1 MNELTVSGCA
11 ATAIRRFYC
20 YRRAGLLFLAL
31 SGLLVGTHGNVVPA
45 LAQSQPTAPQP
56 ASTPATTPGQKPE
69 VKKETATA
77 LTGTIKGRVVSDD
90 GRPLTNASVTAT
102 TNTGSPRAA
111 GVDSEGR
118 FVFDELPAAVYVILA
133 TAPGYIDP
141 SVATGE
147 PSQWP
152 RHLIGAQLRI
162 TLIKGGVI
170 TGTVTDSR
178 GEAVVGVPVKAT
190 LANGPGSSILN
201 FVGGG
206 GSSESNDRGVYRIY
220 GLLPGQ
226 YTVSAGGGREFGQFG
241 ANGFDLDVP
250 TYFPSSTRD
259 TAIPVSVRSGDATTG
274 IDIKYRGSEGH
285 SISGVVLGTIEAGA
299 GAVSGTV
306 SFNPV
311 TVLLSHAGTISVLS
325 IAIAS
330 VADERRAFSF
340 NGIADGEYDVLA
352 SFASGPNESALVGT
366 KRVTVRG
373 GDVTGIELRLA
384 PLSSI
389 AGTIMLDAIKPE
401 DKCDKRGSQ
410 LVETDIEAPRDD
422 RKKSGSQALTGLF
435 AGFGLAVNDKGE
447 FAIRNLEAG
456 RYRLEIK
463 LPTESW
469 YVRAINLTAAP
480 PQPSSSGPPS
490 EAIPNQRNTW
500 QGVLTLKVG
509 ERISGVSIEVGQDAA
524 SLCGRVAVTPEGT
537 AIPAGLRVHLVTAD
551 REQANNILRYDETLV
566 NRDGSF
572 AFTNIAPGRYFVVSR
587 VEPGAE
593 TEPASP
599 RPSAW
604 DPTARTK
611 LRRDAEA
618 ANTLVELKPC
628 QRLVDYA
635 LTIKAGQ

>member
-1 MNELTVSGCA
+1 VNKLTAPSSA
-11 ATAIRRFYC
+11 ALATRRSYC

-31 SGLLVGTHGNVVPA
+31 SGLLVGASGNVVTA

-69 VKKETATA
+69 VKKETTTA
-77 LTGTIKGRVVSDD
+77 VTGTIKGRVVSDD

-102 TNTGSPRAA
+102 TNAGSTRAA

-141 SVATGE
+141 SLATGE

-152 RHLIGAQLRI
+152 RHLIGAQI
-162 TLIKGGVI
+162 GIPLIKGGVI

-178 GEAVVGVPVKAT
+178 GEAIVGVPVKAT
-190 LANGPGSSILN
+190 LANGPDSSILN

-250 TYFPSSTRD
+250 TYYPSSTRD

-274 IDIKYRGSEGH
+274 IDIKYRGLEGH
-285 SISGVVLGTIEAGA
+285 SISGVVLGMIEAGA
-299 GAVSGTV
+299 GAVSGTG
-306 SFNPV
+306 SFSPV

-352 SFASGPNESALVGT
+352 SFASGPNESAVVGT

-389 AGTIMLDAIKPE
+389 AGTIVLDAIKPE

-410 LVETDIEAPRDD
+410 LVETGMEAPRDD

-435 AGFGLAVNDKGE
+435 AGFGGAVNDKGE

-480 PQPSSSGPPS
+480 PQPSPSGPPS
-490 EAIPNQRNTW
+490 EATPNQRNTW
-500 QGVLTLKVG
+500 QGVVTLKAG

-524 SLCGRVAVTPEGT
+524 SIRGRVATSGEGT
-537 AIPAGLRVHLVTAD
+537 VVPAELRVHLIPAD
-551 REQANNILRYDETLV
+551 REQANNVLRYSETTV
-566 NRDGSF
+566 DSNSSF
-572 AFTNIAPGRYFVVSR
+572 KFTNIAPGRYFIASR
-587 VEPGAE
+587 VEPPAE
-593 TEPASP
+593 SDAAP
-599 RPSAW
+599 RPAAW
-604 DPTARTK
+604 DPTVRAK
-611 LRRDAEA
+611 LRREAEA
-618 ANTLVELKPC
+618 AKTVVELKPC
-628 QRLVDYA
+628 QAMVDYQLKPSA
-635 LTIKAGQ
+635 AQ